1 MGVPK
6 TADGRPRYSLE
17 KGTASKYNF
26 FTHDWSDPTTWY
38 SKSVLVTDEVAT
50 DSGDHQ
56 TFNLAHRNLIDT
68 CHSKV
73 YQEDYLKD
81 AAGQTYRVT
90 VKLNNVIQ
98 LEEDPHFGPSGDG
111 DYTVDYAN
119 GKIVFVDPVTPGSTV
134 RVTYHYANGSGFV
147 IAPLPGKQLS
157 IDMVE
162 VQFSD
167 DIVLTDTVVFQP
179 YGYVEAFAPQLC
191 TTNGGPYP
199 PGTKIPLGTP
209 LKYKSFTDFQAEAT
223 KAYAQYPAMG
233 GDNWRASPHKITIMN
248 WDYLS
253 STILKSSSGMEIRVF
268 LEHDT
273 PFQGWYSTAT
283 FYCRLEAEE

>member
-1 MGVPK
+1 MGAPK
-6 TADGRPRYSLE
+6 TQDGRPRYVLE
-17 KGTASKYNF
+17 KGTASKLNF

-38 SKSVLVTDEVAT
+38 SKSILVTDEVAV

-56 TFNLAHRNLIDT
+56 VYKLAHKNVIDT
-68 CHSKV
+68 YHSKV

-81 AAGQTYRVT
+81 AAGQSFRVT
-90 VKLNNVIQ
+90 VKVNNVVW
-98 LEEDPHFGPSGDG
+98 LEEDPHFGPDGDG
-111 DYTVDYAN
+111 DFTVDYVK
-119 GKIVFVDPVTPGSTV
+119 GEIHFVEPINPAHQVK
-134 RVTYHYANGSGFV
+134 VTYHYASGSGFV
-147 IAPLPGKQLS
+147 IAPTPGKQLS

-167 DIVLTDTVVFQP
+167 DIVLTDSVVFQP

-191 TTNGGPYP
+191 TANGGPYP
-199 PGTKIPLGTP
+199 PGTKIPLGNP

-223 KAYAQYPAMG
+223 KAYTQYPAMG
-233 GDNWRASPHKITIMN
+233 GENWRAAPHKITIMN

-253 STILKSSSGMEIRVF
+253 STLLKASQGMEIRVF

-273 PFQGWYSTAT
+273 PFQG
-283 FYCRLEAEE
+283 